1 MHQKKIEIFDPAMC
15 CPTGLCGPSI
25 DPELTRIATVVH
37 ALKQQGYPID
47 RFNLANEPAAFV
59 SNNLIKEAIAENIDT
74 LPITLVD
81 GVIVRRQ
88 GYLSNEEIADLTG
101 LEESS
106 FARVD
111 GQKPKIRL
119 TLK

>member
-1 MHQKKIEIFDPAMC
+1 MKKIEIYDPAMC

-25 DPELTRIATVVH
+25 DPELTRMATVVH
-37 ALKQQGYPID
+37 ALKQQGYPIK

-59 SNNLIKEAIAENIDT
+59 SNSLIKEAITDGVDI

-81 GVIVRRQ
+81 GVIVRRR
-88 GYLSNEEIADLTG
+88 GYLSNAEIAEVTG
-101 LEESS
+101 LEEKS
-106 FARVD
+106 FAIVD
-111 GQKPKIRL
+111 GQKPKVRL